1 MSTDKPMTKRTRRS
15 PSELLAAQQA
25 KLQSLVVRAAKEQAN
40 GHPQISRITA
50 AISDLSGIITSQQ
63 RNFAKGPQSFAARRQ
78 SHKLWLDEIDRAEE
92 LAHAKIEWFQSQK
105 QLLQEKVNSLAAK
118 VAAGEVIPPAAVDSL
133 ISEAFEVSQAI
144 ANHTESYNKAKEARQ
159 AFKEQFGSN
168 KKDATDAEGE
178 EFSL

>member
-1 MSTDKPMTKRTRRS
+1 MSTKRTRRS

-25 KLQSLVVRAAKEQAN
+25 KLQSLAIRAAKEQAN
-40 GHPQISRITA
+40 SNPQISRIVA
-50 AISDLSGIITSQQ
+50 AISDLSGMITAQQ

-92 LAHAKIEWFQSQK
+92 LARVKIEWFQGQK
-105 QLLQEKVNSLAAK
+105 QILQEQLNSLAAK
-118 VAAGEVIPPAAVDSL
+118 AAAGEVLSPAAVDAL

-144 ANHTESYNKAKEARQ
+144 ADHTESYIKAKNARQ
-159 AFKEQFGSN
+159 AFKEQFGS
-168 KKDATDAEGE
+168 KKDATDADGD